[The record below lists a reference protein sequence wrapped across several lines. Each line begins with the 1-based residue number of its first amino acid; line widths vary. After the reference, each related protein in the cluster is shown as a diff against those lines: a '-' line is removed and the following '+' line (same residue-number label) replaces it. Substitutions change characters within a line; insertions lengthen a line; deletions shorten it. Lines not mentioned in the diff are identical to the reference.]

1 MNFSLHVPQPP
12 EQPPQPASTPVIYVR
27 ERVVWE
33 YKEVVRDLDQE
44 GMPDEEA
51 LNRLGEEGWELSA
64 AFVHAGRACYLFKRV
79 AG

>member
-1 MNFSLHVPQPP
+1 MSFSLHVQPP
-12 EQPPQPASTPVIYVR
+12 EDVPQPASMPVIYVR

-33 YKEVVRDLDQE
+33 YKQLVRDPEQE

-51 LNRLGEEGWELSA
+51 LNRLGEEGWELA
-64 AFVHAGRACYLFKRV
+64 TVFVHAGRAYYLFKRV